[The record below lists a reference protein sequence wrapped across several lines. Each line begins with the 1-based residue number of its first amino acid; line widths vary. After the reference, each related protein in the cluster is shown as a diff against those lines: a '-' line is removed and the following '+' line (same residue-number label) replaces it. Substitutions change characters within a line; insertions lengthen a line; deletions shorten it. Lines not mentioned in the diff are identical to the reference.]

1 MTVSDRERGRAPATT
16 GAAMDRAVA
25 ISRVARV
32 DAACAPFDWAW
43 ARANREAIAANW
55 AARSA
60 AKPQMF
66 NGRVLL
72 VSRYDEA
79 GASVRPTYFE
89 TDFADFLAW
98 RDLGYPD
105 GTIVN
110 GFAMAALQGSDGA
123 YVCGVMGGGTANA
136 GRVYFPSGTPDRSDL
151 RPDGT
156 VDLAG
161 SVTRELAE
169 ETGLVPDPG
178 AIADH
183 WIVVRQ
189 WPAVAFLRP
198 VIFPEPAAAL
208 AERIRAAVA
217 AQDEPELSGARVIRG
232 LADIDGATMP
242 RFLQTFFRW
251 AFAQGA

>member
-1 MTVSDRERGRAPATT
+1 
-16 GAAMDRAVA
+16 MDRAVA

-32 DAACAPFDWAW
+32 DAVCAPFDWAW
-43 ARANREAIAANW
+43 ARGNAEAIAANW
-55 AARSA
+55 AERSA

-72 VSRYDEA
+72 MSRYEEA
-79 GASVRPTYFE
+79 GATVRPTYFE
-89 TDFADFLAW
+89 TDFADFLGW

-105 GTIVN
+105 DTIAN
-110 GFAMAALQGSDGA
+110 GFAMAALQGADGA

-136 GRVYFPSGTPDRSDL
+136 GRIYFPSGTPDRSDL

-161 SVTRELAE
+161 SVTRELEE
-169 ETGLVPDPG
+169 ETGFVPD
-178 AIADH
+178 AAAVADH

-198 VIFPEPAAAL
+198 VVFAEPAETI

-217 AQDEPELSGARVIRG
+217 AQAEPELSGARVIRG
-232 LADIDGATMP
+232 LRDIDEAAMP
-242 RFLQTFFRW
+242 QFLQTFFRW
-251 AFAQGA
+251 AFAERA